1 MTDESYPF
9 YGFLDLLCP
18 MHAVLDATGHVVHA
32 GPTLHKVFQ
41 GKPLIGCRFLELIE
55 LRRPHVVDTMK
66 GLRGCHGLR
75 LHLRLREGL
84 RTGMKGVLI
93 ALPADGAAPGPSG
106 GAIMN
111 LSFGISV
118 VDAVRDFGLNA
129 GDFPATDLTIE
140 MLYLIEAKSAA
151 MEASRKLNLRLQ
163 GARIAAEEQAY
174 TDTLTG
180 LKNRRAMDH
189 VLDRLMQS
197 EQDFAL
203 MHLDLDFFKQVND
216 TMGHAAGDQV
226 LQDVARRILTE
237 TRADD
242 LAARTGGDEFVLI
255 FAGLT
260 SRERLGEIATRLI
273 ARLEEPVM
281 YNGEEC
287 RISGSIGAT
296 LSCAYDRPDPE
307 CMMADSDLALYAA
320 KARGR
325 ACHVIYDPDLREDA
339 PLRGVV

>member
-1 MTDESYPF
+1 MTYPSYDL
-9 YGFLDLLCP
+9 LDVLCP
-18 MHAVLDATGHVVHA
+18 MHAVLNATGHVVHA
-32 GPTLHKVFQ
+32 GPTLHKVFE
-41 GKPLIGCRFLELIE
+41 GKELIGKRFLEMVE
-55 LRRPHVVDTMK
+55 LRRPHVADTME
-66 GLRGCHGLR
+66 GLRACHGAR
-75 LHLRLREGL
+75 LHLRLRETL

-93 ALPADGAAPGPSG
+93 ALPQDGAALGPSG
-106 GAIMN
+106 GAIIN

-118 VDAVRDFGLNA
+118 VDAVRDFSLNA

-189 VLDRLMQS
+189 VLERLMQN

-216 TMGHAAGDQV
+216 TMGHAAGDHV
-226 LQDVARRILTE
+226 LQVVARRILAE

-242 LAARTGGDEFVLI
+242 LVARTGGDEFVLI
-255 FAGLT
+255 FAGL
-260 SRERLGEIATRLI
+260 SARDRLSEIATRLI
-273 ARLEEPVM
+273 SQLEEPVL
-281 YNGEEC
+281 YNGHEC
-287 RISGSIGAT
+287 RVSGSIGVT
-296 LSCAYDRPDPE
+296 LSCAYDGPE
-307 CMMADSDLALYAA
+307 VACMMADADLALYAA

-339 PLRGVV
+339 PLRGIV